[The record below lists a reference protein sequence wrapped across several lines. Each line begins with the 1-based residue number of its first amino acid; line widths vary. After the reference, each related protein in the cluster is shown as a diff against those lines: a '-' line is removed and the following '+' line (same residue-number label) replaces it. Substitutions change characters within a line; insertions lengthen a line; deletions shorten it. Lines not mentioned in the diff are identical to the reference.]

1 MFKRNTSIIDKSQEL
16 SIDTKKKLARLLV
29 HIGEAEA
36 RAEFARQ
43 TLCKTQD
50 FELVEAFKRI
60 DKESTGELSCN
71 EISLFM
77 R

>member
-36 RAEFARQ
+36 RAEFAR
-43 TLCKTQD
+43 
-50 FELVEAFKRI
+50 
-60 DKESTGELSCN
+60 
-71 EISLFM
+71 
-77 R
+77 